1 MPDESIRFEGFELD
15 LRSGE
20 LRRGQD
26 VTLLQEKP
34 LQLLTALLEKP
45 GQVILREELQER
57 LWGGDTFVD
66 FDNNLNATVKK
77 LRQILHDSATQPR
90 YVETLPRKGYRFI
103 GQVSSQPQGAPPS
116 AAPSPWLGWLAR
128 GAAAAAIVVAVLAI
142 YFWPPAA
149 PARTA
154 ATADKVILAVLPF
167 ENLSQD
173 ARQDY
178 FSDGLTE
185 ELITHLGRLD
195 PRRLGVIARLSAM
208 TYKGTQKNLQQIA
221 QELKADFV
229 LQGSLRRSASQ
240 VRISVQLASSRDGTQ
255 LWAES
260 YDFEV
265 GEIFDIQS
273 ELAERVATSLAIRL
287 LPGEPD
293 LRARAATTSTQAFE
307 SYLQG
312 RYFWNQFNFEGYQK
326 AIQHFEKAV
335 AADSNYAVAW
345 AGLADAHNLM
355 AFTGQAD
362 RAESFSQAK
371 NAAGKSLQGDS
382 GLAEGYNSL
391 AFAVLYSE
399 WDFQEAQRLF
409 AKAVQLSP
417 GYAMAYHWQTAV
429 LSATGQHTQAIA
441 SMERSLELDPVSLSV
456 ISDLGWYYIYA
467 DRFAEA
473 EQVCR
478 SALEKSPGHGWAGA
492 CLQKA
497 LDKLGRHAE
506 LLSMIRARLSPE
518 SLSAQQLKTVENSD
532 PSQALLFLNR
542 IELDRA
548 LAGSDSPDSLHPLS
562 MARLHALQGNREEG
576 LNWLEK
582 AYEQRD
588 PWIIFVQ
595 VDPDFDALHEDARF
609 DDICRRIGLPLQPSN
624 LQAAQTRP
632 AFSK

>member
-1 MPDESIRFEGFELD
+1 M
-15 LRSGE
+15 
-20 LRRGQD
+20 
-26 VTLLQEKP
+26 
-34 LQLLTALLEKP
+34 
-45 GQVILREELQER
+45 
-57 LWGGDTFVD
+57 
-66 FDNNLNATVKK
+66 
-77 LRQILHDSATQPR
+77 
-90 YVETLPRKGYRFI
+90 
-103 GQVSSQPQGAPPS
+103 
-116 AAPSPWLGWLAR
+116 
-128 GAAAAAIVVAVLAI
+128 VAVLAI

-149 PARTA
+149 PGRTA
-154 ATADKVILAVLPF
+154 ATSDKVILAVLPF

-173 ARQDY
+173 AQKDY
-178 FSDGLTE
+178 FSDGLSE

-208 TYKGTQKNLQQIA
+208 TYKGTDKNLQQIS

-240 VRISVQLASSRDGTQ
+240 VRISVQLASSSDGTQ

-307 SYLQG
+307 AYLQG
-312 RYFWNQFNFEGYQK
+312 RFYWNQFNAQGYRK

-335 AADSNYAVAW
+335 AADPNYAVAW
-345 AGLADAHNLM
+345 AGMADAHNLM
-355 AFTGQAD
+355 AFTGQVD

-371 NAAGKSLQGDS
+371 SAAGKSLQVDS

-399 WDFQEAQRLF
+399 WDFQEAQHLF

-417 GYAMAYHWQTAV
+417 GYAMAYHWQAAV

-478 SALEKSPGHGWAGA
+478 SALEKSPGHSWAGA

-497 LDKLGRHAE
+497 LYKLGRQAE
-506 LLSMIRARLSPE
+506 LLSMIRARLAPE
-518 SLSAQQLKTVENSD
+518 SLSAQQLSIIESSD
-532 PSQALLFLNR
+532 ASQALLFLNR

-548 LAGSDSPDSLHPLS
+548 LASSDSPESLHPLS
-562 MARLHALQGNREEG
+562 MARLQALQGNREEG
-576 LNWLEK
+576 LSWLEK
-582 AYEQRD
+582 AYEKRD

-595 VDPDFDALHEDARF
+595 VDPDFDALHQDARF
-609 DDICRRIGLPLQPSN
+609 DDLCRRIGLPLQPSN
-624 LQAAQTRP
+624 LQAAQTN
-632 AFSK
+632 